1 MSRDNVDLI
10 IEQWKKEIPE
20 LNTKSMAIFGRLQRI
35 TKLTER
41 ILGDNF
47 SKFGLNS
54 GEFDVLAT
62 LRRSGG
68 EFKLKP
74 TELYNLLM
82 VTSGAMTNRI
92 DTLEKKGLVLRV
104 DDTKD
109 RRIVYVKLTEE
120 GLKLINEAVY
130 EHVSVEKE
138 ILAILTEEEKE
149 IFNSLLRKIS
159 LDLNRL

>member
-1 MSRDNVDLI
+1 
-10 IEQWKKEIPE
+10 
-20 LNTKSMAIFGRLQRI
+20 MAIFGRLQRI

-47 SKFGLNS
+47 SRFGLNS

-130 EHVSVEKE
+130 EHVSAEEE

-149 IFNSLLRKIS
+149 KFNSLLRKIS
-159 LDLNRL
+159 LDLDKL